1 MLNKKVYKEMKK
13 RYGTKSMPKFCLMLS
28 EMYDIIYQ
36 SSTKECIN
44 EASYERDWWMEKY
57 KKLNKNK

>member
-1 MLNKKVYKEMKK
+1 MLNKNLYKEMKK
-13 RYGTKSMPKFCLMLS
+13 RYGKKAMIQFSIMLS

-36 SSTKECIN
+36 ESTKECIN

-57 KKLNKNK
+57 KKLIKKQ